1 MEQPEITQDSVAE
14 EIDTATETTEAV
26 STEYETDADLGEQA
40 APGEEEVEYEGE
52 KYKVPPQLKDALLRQ
67 ADYTRKTQ
75 EVAEQRKQIEAQ
87 AAEVRQRAEQQQRYV
102 ADMAEVVALDKQMQQ
117 YQQLDWQELIDTDPQ
132 GAMKLQHQLGQLQ
145 NKRAELAHNLTQ
157 KQQQDAL
164 NEQQAIAK
172 RVQEAD
178 AYLRREIP
186 NWSDERSNQL
196 MKYGVDLGIQPEVL
210 SQAVI
215 NQPVLAKLLH
225 KAEMFDQ
232 LEKKQAARPKPEG
245 QEKPVTRITAA
256 RSTVQKN
263 PDEMN
268 VEEWTKWRNA
278 QVNKKR

>member
-256 RSTVQKN
+256 RSTVQKDPDKMT
-263 PDEMN
+263 PDE
-268 VEEWTKWRNA
+268 WLKWRNA
-278 QVNKKR
+278 QVNKR

>member
-1 MEQPEITQDSVAE
+1 MEQPETAQDSVAE
-14 EIDTATETTEAV
+14 EIETATETTEAV
-26 STEYETDADLGEQA
+26 STEHETDTDLGEQVE
-40 APGEEEVEYEGE
+40 PGEEEVEYEGE

>member
-1 MEQPEITQDSVAE
+1 MEQPEIAQDSVAE
-14 EIDTATETTEAV
+14 EIETATETTEAV
-26 STEYETDADLGEQA
+26 STEHETDTDPGEQVE
-40 APGEEEVEYEGE
+40 PGEEEVEYEGE

-102 ADMAEVVALDKQMQQ
+102 ADLAEVVALDKQMQQ

>member
-1 MEQPEITQDSVAE
+1 MEQPEIAQDSVAE

-26 STEYETDADLGEQA
+26 STEHETDADLGEQA

-102 ADMAEVVALDKQMQQ
+102 AEMAEVVALDKQMQQ

-132 GAMKLQHQLGQLQ
+132 GAMKLQHQLSQLQ
-145 NKRAELAHNLTQ
+145 AKRAELAHNLTQ

-232 LEKKQAARPKPEG
+232 LEKKQAARPKPAG

-256 RSTVQKN
+256 RSTVQKD
-263 PDEMN
+263 PDKMTSD
-268 VEEWTKWRNA
+268 EWLKWRNA
-278 QVNKKR
+278 QVNKR